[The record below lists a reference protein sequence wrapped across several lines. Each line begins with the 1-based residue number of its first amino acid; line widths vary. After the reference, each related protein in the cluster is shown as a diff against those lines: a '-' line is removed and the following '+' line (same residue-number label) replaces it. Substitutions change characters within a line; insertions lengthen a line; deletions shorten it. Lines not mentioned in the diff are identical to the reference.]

1 MADEKPFLFW
11 ARAANET
18 WGQFSPDGRWVA
30 YQSNESGRF
39 EIYVRPFPGPGGQ
52 WTVSTS
58 GGVYPRW
65 SPDGKELYYLA
76 PGGTL
81 MAASVA
87 VKGAT
92 LEAGTPW
99 RSSRPASSAAGR
111 SLVGARQ
118 QYDVA
123 PDGRFL
129 INVETGSAI
138 PPITL
143 LLNWKPPA
151 NCS

>member
-1 MADEKPFLFW
+1 M
-11 ARAANET
+11 
-18 WGQFSPDGRWVA
+18 
-30 YQSNESGRF
+30 
-39 EIYVRPFPGPGGQ
+39 RPFPGPGGQ

-65 SPDGKELYYLA
+65 SPDGKEVYYLA

-81 MAASVA
+81 MATSIA

-92 LEAGTPW
+92 LEAGTPMVLFQP
-99 RSSRPASSAAGR
+99 RIAGGGAFT
-111 SLVGARQ
+111 VGARQ

-129 INVETGSAI
+129 INIETGSTI

-151 NCS
+151 N